1 MDKYKTDY
9 CVKRDYF
16 DKFSKL
22 DHVVDYELGYMEP
35 AYVNGTPMF
44 LYGGSVRS
52 LELFR
57 AETYSVKAYSVQMDE
72 GSLSGKD
79 ECLISTQLA
88 KEENYKIGD
97 TIVITDENGKQLLTL
112 TSSLNAVGLSERMH
126 HKPLDMSGGEQQRV
140 AIARVIAMN
149 PHIILADEPTGNL
162 DQKSTK
168 EVMDLLAERVRDGG
182 TVVMV
187 THNTGLIVYASR
199 VLHIEDGNIIEK

>member
-1 MDKYKTDY
+1 
-9 CVKRDYF
+9 
-16 DKFSKL
+16 
-22 DHVVDYELGYMEP
+22 
-35 AYVNGTPMF
+35 
-44 LYGGSVRS
+44 
-52 LELFR
+52 
-57 AETYSVKAYSVQMDE
+57 MDE